1 MLIPLDFE
9 TDEGFG
15 SRARIGVV
23 VLETDRTLEPEMRM
37 VQLDGVDWYHSRIP
51 MDVSVTPDTL
61 TSMEQNLPTAAAL
74 LPVDFGFD
82 AIGYGCTSAAT
93 LIGESGVTA
102 AIQSAH
108 PHVACTNPITAAVAA
123 FRALGAERIGVVT
136 PYTEDVT
143 APIVDHFG
151 QQGLTVTAVGS
162 FLEGNDLVVGR
173 ISEAS
178 VAAAARHIDAMASCD
193 AVFVSCTSLRAFGIV
208 QALEVELDKPVVSS
222 NLAFTWHLL
231 RLAGVDDPVAQLG
244 RLGQLAIDDRMPA
257 SPVGSE

>member
-1 MLIPLDFE
+1 MLIPLNFE

-23 VLETDRTLEPEMRM
+23 VLETDRTLEPEMRS
-37 VQLDGVDWYHSRIP
+37 VDLSGVDWYHSRIP

-74 LPVDFGFD
+74 LPVDFDFD

-93 LIGESGVTA
+93 LIGESGVTS

-108 PHVACTNPITAAVAA
+108 PGVACTNPITAAVAA
-123 FRALGAERIGVVT
+123 LRALEAHRIAVVT
-136 PYTEDVT
+136 PYTADVT
-143 APIVDHFG
+143 APIIDHFG
-151 QQGLTVTAVGS
+151 EQGLSVSAVGS

-173 ISEAS
+173 ITEAS
-178 VAAAARHIDAMASCD
+178 VAAAARQVAAEAPCD
-193 AVFVSCTSLRAFGIV
+193 AIFVSCTSLRAFGIV
-208 QALEVELDKPVVSS
+208 QSLEAELGKPVVSS

-231 RLAGVDDPVAQLG
+231 RLASVDDALPQ
-244 RLGQLAIDDRMPA
+244 LGQLGQLSMTSADER
-257 SPVGSE
+257 GQ